1 MHNNSILNPNYQ
13 YNEANLQNTLIA
25 IDQIFTQY
33 SKVLAIR
40 IDLSFQ
46 YDLAHTMSRED
57 AVWYLQKLRN
67 NIRNNQLFQHL
78 ITYFSK
84 LEYGEMKGWHF
95 HFCF

>member
-46 YDLAHTMSRED
+46 
-57 AVWYLQKLRN
+57 
-67 NIRNNQLFQHL
+67 
-78 ITYFSK
+78 
-84 LEYGEMKGWHF
+84 
-95 HFCF
+95 